1 MKLIIQQ
8 RPIAIDSILQ
18 RLNNPQNNN
27 GDVVFDIMDEARN
40 VLGLIKKFHHM
51 GAQDYCAYDN
61 KGNMIIKV
69 HRDSMHVPPT
79 CDAATTNGTLGTVT
93 RNMTFGTLEYE
104 ADFGGYTIAGD
115 GFGRAYRLEQYGTT
129 VMQIHMDTS
138 NLVKCYTLDLLG
150 EIDEMTALALL
161 MSIDCLNDSR
171 RR

>member
-93 RNMTFGTLEYE
+93 RNMTFGILEYD